1 MKKIVRLTESDLTR
15 IVKRIISENED
26 EGSDYMYYIDSLHEL
41 KGYSKKAK
49 TEIEIKHFKSE
60 IRELIRMAQS
70 DDELSE
76 EELEEIESLGISI
89 FNKLTGVVKENED
102 KGNDY
107 PTSLKAA
114 AKLWVK
120 SDKDERRKI
129 KAHILKTGV
138 SPEKFLDA
146 IGDVYESQW

>member
-1 MKKIVRLTESDLTR
+1 MKKVIRLTESDLTR
-15 IVKRIISENED
+15 IVKRVI
-26 EGSDYMYYIDSLHEL
+26 
-41 KGYSKKAK
+41 
-49 TEIEIKHFKSE
+49 
-60 IRELIRMAQS
+60 
-70 DDELSE
+70 
-76 EELEEIESLGISI
+76 
-89 FNKLTGVVKENED
+89 KENEEKD
-102 KGNDY
+102 NDY

>member
-15 IVKRIISENED
+15 IVKRIISENE
-26 EGSDYMYYIDSLHEL
+26 SAYTDSKEDFQ
-41 KGYSKKAK
+41 YD
-49 TEIEIKHFKSE
+49 I
-60 IRELIRMAQS
+60 
-70 DDELSE
+70 
-76 EELEEIESLGISI
+76 EEIDCDGLEGFKGGHVDIEEDEDGNDIIVIRYCRGNDTSLGRLK
-89 FNKLTGVVKENED
+89 NKGERLLYKKYGVNENED
-102 KGNDY
+102 KDDNY

>member
-15 IVKRIISENED
+15 IVKRVI
-26 EGSDYMYYIDSLHEL
+26 
-41 KGYSKKAK
+41 
-49 TEIEIKHFKSE
+49 
-60 IRELIRMAQS
+60 
-70 DDELSE
+70 
-76 EELEEIESLGISI
+76 
-89 FNKLTGVVKENED
+89 KENEEKD
-102 KGNDY
+102 NDY

-129 KAHILKTGV
+129 KVHILKTGV